1 MLMSHEEK
9 KNEIVIYQPNEI
21 IRLEVVLQN
30 ETVWLSQS
38 QMAELFGCSVD
49 NIGLHLKNIYDIEE
63 LSKKATAEEFS
74 VVRVEGGRKVRRKII
89 LYNLEAI
96 ISVGYRVNTILG
108 VRFRQ
113 WATAVL
119 KEYLLK
125 GYTVNARISI
135 LEDKMQKSIVMHE
148 NRIASLEEKV
158 DFFVQTQTPP
168 LQGVFFEGQLWDACS
183 LVEKLIS
190 RAQKSILL
198 IDSWVSIETLDM
210 LAKKRSG
217 VAVTIVTSKRGNKL
231 ATSDISKFN
240 TQYPP
245 LTIKESEAFHDRFLI
260 LDNKELYLIGASLK
274 DLGKKCFAFTKMDSS
289 QIQSIAVRV

>member
-1 MLMSHEEK
+1 M
-9 KNEIVIYQPNEI
+9 
-21 IRLEVVLQN
+21 LQN

-49 NIGLHLKNIYDIEE
+49 NIGLHLKNIYDIKE

-119 KEYLLK
+119 NEYLLK

-168 LQGVFFEGQLWDACS
+168 L
-183 LVEKLIS
+183 
-190 RAQKSILL
+190 
-198 IDSWVSIETLDM
+198 
-210 LAKKRSG
+210 
-217 VAVTIVTSKRGNKL
+217 
-231 ATSDISKFN
+231 
-240 TQYPP
+240 
-245 LTIKESEAFHDRFLI
+245 
-260 LDNKELYLIGASLK
+260 
-274 DLGKKCFAFTKMDSS
+274 
-289 QIQSIAVRV
+289 

>member
-1 MLMSHEEK
+1 MSHEEK

-119 KEYLLK
+119 NEYLLK

-135 LEDKMQKSIVMHE
+135 LEDKMQKKYCY
-148 NRIASLEEKV
+148 A
-158 DFFVQTQTPP
+158 
-168 LQGVFFEGQLWDACS
+168 
-183 LVEKLIS
+183 
-190 RAQKSILL
+190 
-198 IDSWVSIETLDM
+198 
-210 LAKKRSG
+210 
-217 VAVTIVTSKRGNKL
+217 
-231 ATSDISKFN
+231 
-240 TQYPP
+240 
-245 LTIKESEAFHDRFLI
+245 
-260 LDNKELYLIGASLK
+260 
-274 DLGKKCFAFTKMDSS
+274 
-289 QIQSIAVRV
+289 

>member
-1 MLMSHEEK
+1 MSHEEK

-119 KEYLLK
+119 NEYLLK

-240 TQYPP
+240 TQYPS